1 MLLAR
6 MQCRQE
12 KKTETEKFKDM
23 KRIFYIMGASLT
35 ALMLMQGCKTEK
47 IEYDSIDGT
56 SEEDTGYLNLGS
68 FDLQVASYAEEITSS
83 SSGPASKAGEEPE
96 TDFGSTS
103 EASDD
108 YVIRLRN
115 IKTSAEQTMTYGEL
129 KQMENQQIPL
139 TPGTYI
145 VSAESHGYA
154 EYAAEE
160 LAADWEKPV
169 YYGETTAVVVSKK
182 ETEVS
187 GLVCRLANLKATVS
201 VTPDL
206 AGLFMSDAA
215 CTEQGMQK
223 LSISLAVNESSL
235 LYGRQEMESSKA
247 GYFKTDDQ
255 TVTLDLVLKGQYN
268 KAAADET
275 PEYIDINWKS
285 SIRGC
290 KAGQWRKIS
299 IGVDNAHDG
308 NVQFEVTV
316 ENWVYDEK
324 VEVDV
329 SSLYAFAEETVPDVD
344 VSDANSPVLALTE
357 GNINDGYTLNSGMYD
372 DMLGK
377 WSENMRLTL
386 APAAG
391 ASVVSVDVEIA
402 GSDNEDFLK
411 AVDALGVMNKTV
423 NIYPDISALSSV
435 LAVSEKSGILSFA
448 LNDSGMSKLF
458 SYKGMHHLKVVARDN
473 AFRTSYTDFR
483 IVCMEGDA
491 AAGAPEI
498 EWTNSDGTVT
508 YDFEKEYVIDD
519 ELQVV
524 LNISTESQ
532 FTGFNVEIISD
543 LLTPEELKKVGLSDK
558 FDLLNPGEF
567 KETLE
572 GFGFPLGDSISSNKD
587 VKFEISQTFLEL
599 IKILGTGYCNFKLVV
614 TDDSGTTEKTVKL
627 KTA

>member
-1 MLLAR
+1 
-6 MQCRQE
+6 
-12 KKTETEKFKDM
+12 M

>member
-154 EYAAEE
+154 EYTAEGV
-160 LAADWEKPV
+160 AADWEKPV

-215 CTEQGMQK
+215 CTEQGLQK

-235 LYGRQEMESSKA
+235 LYGRPEMESSKA

-255 TVTLDLVLKGQYN
+255 TVTLDMVLKGQYN
-268 KAAADET
+268 KAAADEI

-285 SIRGC
+285 SIQGC

-324 VEVDV
+324 VDVDV

-344 VSDANSPVLALTE
+344 VSDANSPVLALAE

-386 APAAG
+386 VPADG
-391 ASVVSVDVEIA
+391 ASVESVYVEIT

-423 NIYPDISALSSV
+423 NIYPDISQRNQASCLLRLMTAECQSCFHT
-435 LAVSEKSGILSFA
+435 K
-448 LNDSGMSKLF
+448 
-458 SYKGMHHLKVVARDN
+458 AR
-473 AFRTSYTDFR
+473 
-483 IVCMEGDA
+483 
-491 AAGAPEI
+491 
-498 EWTNSDGTVT
+498 
-508 YDFEKEYVIDD
+508 
-519 ELQVV
+519 
-524 LNISTESQ
+524 
-532 FTGFNVEIISD
+532 II
-543 LLTPEELKKVGLSDK
+543 
-558 FDLLNPGEF
+558 
-567 KETLE
+567 
-572 GFGFPLGDSISSNKD
+572 
-587 VKFEISQTFLEL
+587 
-599 IKILGTGYCNFKLVV
+599 
-614 TDDSGTTEKTVKL
+614 
-627 KTA
+627 